1 MNTYPHTFRSE
12 SFEEKKIQ
20 GAESS
25 PIQRLIEKGT
35 KNLRAF
41 NESDLSENIVYMM
54 QHYNKNFDFLIKIFE
69 IILICGMYRPLAYK
83 FVNFGILKDIVSRV
97 LKHFF

>member
-1 MNTYPHTFRSE
+1 MKE
-12 SFEEKKIQ
+12 SYEEKKIQ

-41 NESDLSENIVYMM
+41 DESELAENIVYMM
-54 QHYNKNFDFLIKIFE
+54 QHYSKNIEFLVKIFE
-69 IILICGMYRPLAYK
+69 IILICGLYKPLAYK
-83 FVNFGILKDIVSRV
+83 FVNFGILKDIVY
-97 LKHFF
+97 